1 MENAVARDLIARML
15 GVIEHRGPDD
25 GGHYIEP
32 GVGLGMRRLAIID
45 LATGRQPISN
55 EDGSIWIVFN
65 GEIYNY
71 RELRELLLARGHKLR
86 TRTDTETIAHLYE
99 DEGERCVERLRGM
112 FAFAIWDRRERRL
125 FLARDRVGK
134 KPLHYALAGGTLVFG
149 SEIKSLLQHPGV
161 KREIN
166 LQAISDFLSF
176 GYVPDPSTAFAGV
189 FKLPPGHTL
198 TFKDGLINTR
208 RYWDFD
214 YSRDPGGRE
223 PELREEDYIERLR
236 ELIAESVRVRL
247 ESEVPLGAFLSGGID
262 SSVVVAMMARQMG
275 RPVKTFSIGFSDAD
289 FDELRYA
296 RIAAR
301 HFGAD
306 HHEFV
311 VTPDVCRLVEE
322 IVWHHDEPFADVS
335 SVPTYVVSKM
345 AREHV
350 TVALSGDGGDEV
362 FAGYERY
369 VVDRRRRRY
378 ERIPAFLRPALLRA
392 SQALPQGAYGKR
404 FLRNIAL
411 EPAARYVDSVTYF
424 DRDSQL
430 NLFSEDARR
439 ALAGYDPA
447 RRFER
452 TFAASA
458 ARSRLER
465 LLYLDSKTYLPGDI
479 LVKVDRMSM
488 ANSLETRSPLLDHRL
503 IEFAQTIPASLKLRG
518 LETKYILKRAAAG
531 LIPEEIINRPKQG
544 FDVPIRLWFNREL
557 RELLDD
563 TLNDRRLRERG
574 DFNHRA
580 ALAILDEHRRGVRD
594 NSRRL
599 WGLLTLELWRRAFI
613 DRQPE
618 MRFTGAKSAELDH
631 LAENAAATVPIEMM
645 KSSLDIGVTGEE
657 LPETRPREPVKTKKT
672 RLKKPRVLHLITSF
686 EVGGTERQA
695 VELLKRIDRRR
706 FDVGLAALR
715 LEGPLYQEVAPILPR
730 VPQFPL
736 TSFYNANAAKQLM
749 RLCGWMIR
757 ERADILHA
765 HDFYAGLLGAA
776 AARLASV
783 RVIAC
788 QRHMRLSDRRVHEWG
803 TRLTHRL
810 AHRVLVN
817 SEAIRDHLLAG
828 DYIAPEKIV
837 VIHNGLSAAVERAI
851 LESGGRAKRRA
862 ALLRELNL
870 DGGAKLIGLVARL
883 QLVKGHRYFIEAA
896 GRIAAVEPKAHF
908 LLVGDGAL
916 RREIEEQAARVGVN
930 DRVHL
935 LGARNDAALIAAGF
949 DVAVSA
955 SLSEG
960 LPNAVMEAMAAGA
973 PVVATAVG
981 GTTELVIDDATGFLA
996 PPADADALARRILDA
1011 LQNPEWSARMA
1022 AQGRRRVLGLFSM
1035 RRMVESV
1042 EELYDEIYELKR
1054 THRNWYR
1061 NNHGERQQFS
1071 V

>member
-1 MENAVARDLIARML
+1 MCGIVGISGPELMENAAAHELITRML
-15 GVIEHRGPDD
+15 SVIEHRGPDD
-25 GGHYIEP
+25 EGRYSEP
-32 GVGLGMRRLAIID
+32 GVAMGMRRLAIID

-134 KPLHYALAGGTLVFG
+134 KPLHYALARRTLIFG

-161 KREIN
+161 KREVN
-166 LQAISDFLSF
+166 LQAVSDFLSF
-176 GYVPDPSTAFAGV
+176 GYVPDPATAFTGV
-189 FKLPPGHTL
+189 CKLPPGHTL

-214 YSRDPGGRE
+214 YSCKPSGRGPG
-223 PELREEDYIERLR
+223 LREEDYVERLR
-236 ELIAESVRVRL
+236 EMIAESVRVRL

-262 SSVVVAMMARQMG
+262 SSLVVAMMAREMK
-275 RPVKTFSIGFSDAD
+275 VKTFSIGFSDAG

-345 AREHV
+345 ARQHV

-378 ERIPAFLRPALLRA
+378 ERIPDFLRRALLRA
-392 SQALPQGAYGKR
+392 GQAMPQGAYGKR

-430 NLFSEDARR
+430 NLFSDDARR

-452 TFAASA
+452 TFAASV

-488 ANSLETRSPLLDHRL
+488 ANSLEMRAPLLDHRL

-518 LETKYILKRAAAG
+518 METKYILKRAAAG

-544 FDVPIRLWFNREL
+544 FDVPIRRWSNREL
-557 RELLDD
+557 REMLDD

-580 ALAILDEHRRGVRD
+580 VLAILDEHRRGVRD
-594 NSRRL
+594 NSRQL

-618 MRFTGAKSAELDH
+618 MRFTGAKDAKLDH
-631 LAENAAATVPIEMM
+631 LAENAAA
-645 KSSLDIGVTGEE
+645 
-657 LPETRPREPVKTKKT
+657 
-672 RLKKPRVLHLITSF
+672 
-686 EVGGTERQA
+686 
-695 VELLKRIDRRR
+695 
-706 FDVGLAALR
+706 AA
-715 LEGPLYQEVAPILPR
+715 EG
-730 VPQFPL
+730 
-736 TSFYNANAAKQLM
+736 
-749 RLCGWMIR
+749 
-757 ERADILHA
+757 
-765 HDFYAGLLGAA
+765 
-776 AARLASV
+776 
-783 RVIAC
+783 
-788 QRHMRLSDRRVHEWG
+788 
-803 TRLTHRL
+803 
-810 AHRVLVN
+810 
-817 SEAIRDHLLAG
+817 
-828 DYIAPEKIV
+828 
-837 VIHNGLSAAVERAI
+837 
-851 LESGGRAKRRA
+851 
-862 ALLRELNL
+862 
-870 DGGAKLIGLVARL
+870 
-883 QLVKGHRYFIEAA
+883 
-896 GRIAAVEPKAHF
+896 
-908 LLVGDGAL
+908 
-916 RREIEEQAARVGVN
+916 
-930 DRVHL
+930 
-935 LGARNDAALIAAGF
+935 
-949 DVAVSA
+949 
-955 SLSEG
+955 
-960 LPNAVMEAMAAGA
+960 
-973 PVVATAVG
+973 
-981 GTTELVIDDATGFLA
+981 
-996 PPADADALARRILDA
+996 
-1011 LQNPEWSARMA
+1011 
-1022 AQGRRRVLGLFSM
+1022 
-1035 RRMVESV
+1035 
-1042 EELYDEIYELKR
+1042 
-1054 THRNWYR
+1054 
-1061 NNHGERQQFS
+1061 
-1071 V
+1071 